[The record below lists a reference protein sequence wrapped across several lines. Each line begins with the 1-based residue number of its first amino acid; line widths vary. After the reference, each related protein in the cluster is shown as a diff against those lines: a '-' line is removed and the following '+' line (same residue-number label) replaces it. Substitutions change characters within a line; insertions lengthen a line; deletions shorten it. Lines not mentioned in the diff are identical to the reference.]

1 MTAAVSHDMSLRS
14 AALVAGLTLVLCIAT
29 GCPAPG
35 ALPAVP
41 PIEERPAGD
50 DGRLAA
56 VGIHSVGYPIVDRTV
71 TVNALIQRP
80 GHVPTAFD
88 EQTLVAEMQ
97 ERANIDIVFDEVPSA
112 QVQEKTSLVFAS
124 REFPDVIFVAGISDR
139 LLWDAARAGDVWPL
153 GALTDRYAP
162 NWKRAFEE
170 RPVIRKAITL
180 PDGKIYSLPYYR
192 EILNDFGIR
201 DIQAINVDWL
211 DALGLEMPATTEE
224 LYQTLRAFRQGIDD
238 GTLPADGIPWYFRY
252 HSWGGG
258 EWEVYNAFGL
268 WMKGQGVGAEK
279 YLSVN
284 NGVVEFGA
292 TDDKLKDAVN
302 YLHRLFSH
310 GLIPDEV
317 FTDAWG
323 DYLAKTRSVPP
334 VAGLWGSYFV
344 VAAVEEWY
352 DPLPPVAGPTGVQRF
367 RSQPVR
373 LQRSAFTL
381 FGNFELPE
389 VMLRFIDAW
398 ADDDFSVRASY
409 GGPTLEHG
417 ADGTRT
423 VLGTGTDW
431 FNHGPHNHFPLLH
444 LQACVG
450 CGSLDRRAR
459 QPRPVHQGD
468 VRLLHLAA
476 GTTLRLYQLQ
486 RRGKGGDLH
495 PAVRDRRLC
504 EQRHCG
510 LDRERQRRRRVGRL
524 PEAVEPPR
532 SAQGDGDLPSVLRP
546 LVRQLTG
553 NQHAAMCAAR
563 ALARAGT
570 FAWRPCGER
579 LPGPGGCRPPAPA
592 PI

>member
-56 VGIHSVGYPIVDRTV
+56 VGFHSAGYPIVDRTV

-80 GHVPTAFD
+80 SHVPTAFD

-97 ERANIDIVFDEVPSA
+97 ARANIDIVFEEVPSA

-310 GLIPDEV
+310 GLIPEEV

-344 VAAVEEWY
+344 AAAVEEWY
-352 DPLPPVAGPTGVQRF
+352 EPLPPVAGPTGVQRF

-373 LQRSAFTL
+373 LQRNAFTL

-398 ADDDFSVRASY
+398 ADDDFSVQASY

-431 FNHGPHNHFPLLH
+431 FNHGPHNHFP
-444 LQACVG
+444 
-450 CGSLDRRAR
+450 SYISKRAS
-459 QPRPVHQGD
+459 D
-468 VRLLHLAA
+468 
-476 GTTLRLYQLQ
+476 
-486 RRGKGGDLH
+486 
-495 PAVRDRRLC
+495 AVRWTGEHGNRDRYIRETYASYIWPQERHYAYTNFNDE
-504 EQRHCG
+504 EQG
-510 LDRERQRRRRVGRL
+510 EISILQSEIGDYVNS
-524 PEAVEPPR
+524 AVAGWIVNG
-532 SAQGDGDLPSVLRP
+532 SADAEWDDYL
-546 LVRQLTG
+546 RQLNRLG
-553 NQHAAMCAAR
+553 LPRAMEIYQASYD
-563 ALARAGT
+563 
-570 FAWRPCGER
+570 R
-579 LPGPGGCRPPAPA
+579 LSGS
-592 PI
+592 